1 MKLFNKLFSY
11 KQEFKNYKIHTI
23 ARFFGIKLSF
33 YQNLKAPNKN
43 DFINYI
49 LNHQKDRSNFVQIT
63 KEPYKRK
70 ENDPKLVAFYLPQF
84 HSFPENDRWFG
95 RGFSEWSNSSKALP
109 QYIGHYQPHLPI
121 DTGFYNLETTE
132 IMKRQIELAKMYGIY
147 GFSFYYYWFSGH
159 KVMEKP
165 IEMFLADKSLDM
177 PFFMFWANEPWTKL
191 WGDGGQNEILFEHEI
206 NDGDDVKFMNDILP
220 YMKDKRY
227 IKIDNKP
234 LLVIY
239 NPERYE
245 LKKLT
250 NFIVGIRQIAKENG
264 FSDLYIM
271 MPRKAQI
278 PKEKMQSTLDK
289 YKLDAI
295 IEFLPHNISYQE
307 YKPKFEKVANKKF
320 LGEIYDVEDYVKNKK
335 YIYKTDCKVFKGL
348 YPNWDNT
355 ARKCYTGSWIFQST
369 PKLYKA
375 WLKDIINWTKE
386 NNSKAEQFIFI
397 NAWNEWA
404 EGAHL
409 EPDQKYGYAY
419 LQETKDALEETKDCK
434 IAKIFN

>member
-23 ARFFGIKLSF
+23 VRFFGIKFSF
-33 YQNLKAPNKN
+33 YRNLKSPNSNK
-43 DFINYI
+43 FINYI

-121 DTGFYNLETTE
+121 DLGFYNLETTDT
-132 IMKRQIELAKMYGIY
+132 IKRQIELAKMYGIY

-191 WGDGGQNEILFEHEI
+191 WGDGEQNEILFEHEI

-220 YMKDKRY
+220 YMKDERY

-250 NFIVGIRQIAKENG
+250 NFIDGIRQIAKENG
-264 FSDLYIM
+264 FSDLCIM
-271 MPRKAQI
+271 MPRKTQF

-295 IEFLPHNISYQE
+295 VEFLPHNIGRQE
-307 YKPKFEKVANKKF
+307 YKPKFEKIANKNF

-355 ARKCYTGSWIFQST
+355 ARKCYTGSWIFHST
-369 PKLYKA
+369 PKLYKT

-386 NNSKAEQFIFI
+386 NNKKDEQFIFI

-419 LQETKDALEETKDCK
+419 LQATKEAVKESRKNEELF
-434 IAKIFN
+434 I

>member
-23 ARFFGIKLSF
+23 VRFFGIKFSF
-33 YQNLKAPNKN
+33 YRNLKSPNSNK
-43 DFINYI
+43 FINYI

-121 DTGFYNLETTE
+121 DLGFYNLETTDT
-132 IMKRQIELAKMYGIY
+132 IKRQIELAKMYGIY

-191 WGDGGQNEILFEHEI
+191 WGDGEQNEILFEHEI

-220 YMKDKRY
+220 YMKDERY

-250 NFIVGIRQIAKENG
+250 NFIDGIRQIAKENG
-264 FSDLYIM
+264 FSDLCIM
-271 MPRKAQI
+271 MPRKTQF

-295 IEFLPHNISYQE
+295 VEFLPHNIGRQE
-307 YKPKFEKVANKKF
+307 YKPKFEKIANKA
-320 LGEIYDVEDYVKNKK
+320 
-335 YIYKTDCKVFKGL
+335 KTL
-348 YPNWDNT
+348 
-355 ARKCYTGSWIFQST
+355 
-369 PKLYKA
+369 
-375 WLKDIINWTKE
+375 
-386 NNSKAEQFIFI
+386 
-397 NAWNEWA
+397 
-404 EGAHL
+404 
-409 EPDQKYGYAY
+409 
-419 LQETKDALEETKDCK
+419 
-434 IAKIFN
+434 

>member
-11 KQEFKNYKIHTI
+11 KQEFKNYKIHI
-23 ARFFGIKLSF
+23 IVRFFGIKLSF

-95 RGFSEWSNSSKALP
+95 KGFSEWSNSSKALP

-121 DTGFYNLETTE
+121 DLGFYNLETTE

-206 NDGDDVKFMNDILP
+206 NDGDAVKFMNDILP
-220 YMKDKRY
+220 YMKDERY

-320 LGEIYDVEDYVKNKK
+320 LVEIYDVEDYVKNKK

-386 NNSKAEQFIFI
+386 NNKKDEQFIFI

-419 LQETKDALEETKDCK
+419 LQATKEALEETG
-434 IAKIFN
+434 N

>member
-11 KQEFKNYKIHTI
+11 KQEFKNYKIHI
-23 ARFFGIKLSF
+23 IVRFFGIKLSF

-95 RGFSEWSNSSKALP
+95 KGFSEWSNSSKALP

-121 DTGFYNLETTE
+121 DLGFYNLETTE

-220 YMKDKRY
+220 YMKDERY

-250 NFIVGIRQIAKENG
+250 NFIVGIRQIAQENG

-307 YKPKFEKVANKKF
+307 YKPKFEKIANKKF

-419 LQETKDALEETKDCK
+419 LQATKEALEETG
-434 IAKIFN
+434 N

>member
-11 KQEFKNYKIHTI
+11 KQEFKNYKIHI
-23 ARFFGIKLSF
+23 IVRFFGIKLSF

-95 RGFSEWSNSSKALP
+95 KGFSEWSNSSKALP

-121 DTGFYNLETTE
+121 DLGFYNLETTE

-220 YMKDKRY
+220 YMKDERY

-278 PKEKMQSTLDK
+278 PKEKMQPTLDK

-307 YKPKFEKVANKKF
+307 YKPKFEKIANKKF

-419 LQETKDALEETKDCK
+419 LQATKEALEETG
-434 IAKIFN
+434 N

>member
-11 KQEFKNYKIHTI
+11 KQEFKNYKIHI
-23 ARFFGIKLSF
+23 IVRFFGIKLSF

-121 DTGFYNLETTE
+121 DLGFYNLETTE

-206 NDGDDVKFMNDILP
+206 NDGDAVKFMNDILP
-220 YMKDKRY
+220 YMKDERY

-264 FSDLYIM
+264 FSNLYIM

-295 IEFLPHNISYQE
+295 LEFLPHNISYQE
-307 YKPKFEKVANKKF
+307 YKPKFEKIANKKF
-320 LGEIYDVEDYVKNKK
+320 LGEIYDVEDYVKNKI

-369 PKLYKA
+369 PKLYKT

-386 NNSKAEQFIFI
+386 NNKKDEQFIFI

-419 LQETKDALEETKDCK
+419 LQATKEALEETG
-434 IAKIFN
+434 N